1 MAVSDPP
8 LEETKT
14 KIFKTRIKQRRDT
27 SANWE
32 SKNPV
37 LLNGEVI
44 IVDTANGETRTKTG
58 DGTKTYTQLP
68 FDDEGTKGGKSLVD
82 TSKILTKDNTE
93 EYTPSA
99 DYNPATKKYVDE
111 RIDLSTLDNKVDKVV
126 GKSLIDEN
134 VADNLSGDT
143 TTVRIKKGTELKTN
157 GSEINGVR
165 IDGNSVTVGAVKND
179 MSDPYIGYKNVMDK
193 DGLHIYG
200 VDMDGNQDTNERV
213 DITSSGV
220 KYSGAQGNGRTLKL
234 GFEETGFPQLIIDGN
249 LGESKSVKIDFNDVI
264 VQNESTTHKLSEKVD
279 SIELE
284 RIKYYGDKDIIP
296 SLESYFTV
304 NATGETITGLTDTGK
319 TQTELV
325 IPYEIN
331 GKKITKLSSGH
342 ESSSEQP
349 VSILYGN
356 STVTKVMIPKSV
368 TTLGR
373 GAFFSCKS
381 LKSIN
386 IPNSVTSI
394 EDYAFCNSSLT
405 SIDIPNSV
413 TSIEQNAFSSCSSLT
428 SIDIPNSV
436 TSIGDSA
443 FSSCSA
449 LTSANI
455 PNTVTSIGT
464 SAFLGRNPATL
475 TIYCEQGSYA
485 ETHAKNNNNSVVYT
499 DIKDDVIHNKAEAK
513 TYTVSIPTTSWMEK
527 TDTDNQKYYFKRI
540 TVSGMTASGQAMTDI
555 AMADSV
561 STARKEMEAYQCV
574 NRVVTGNDY
583 IDLYCFEEVPTTA
596 FTLRI
601 LVISNILS

>member
-540 TVSGMTASGQAMTDI
+540 TVSGMTASGQAMTDV
-555 AMADSV
+555 AMSDSV
-561 STARKEMEAYQCV
+561 ATARKEMEAYQCV

>member
-1 MAVSDPP
+1 
-8 LEETKT
+8 
-14 KIFKTRIKQRRDT
+14 
-27 SANWE
+27 
-32 SKNPV
+32 
-37 LLNGEVI
+37 
-44 IVDTANGETRTKTG
+44 
-58 DGTKTYTQLP
+58 
-68 FDDEGTKGGKSLVD
+68 
-82 TSKILTKDNTE
+82 
-93 EYTPSA
+93 
-99 DYNPATKKYVDE
+99 
-111 RIDLSTLDNKVDKVV
+111 
-126 GKSLIDEN
+126 
-134 VADNLSGDT
+134 
-143 TTVRIKKGTELKTN
+143 
-157 GSEINGVR
+157 
-165 IDGNSVTVGAVKND
+165 
-179 MSDPYIGYKNVMDK
+179 MDK

-405 SIDIPNSV
+405 SIDIPKEV
-413 TSIEQNAFSSCSSLT
+413 TEA
-428 SIDIPNSV
+428 
-436 TSIGDSA
+436 
-443 FSSCSA
+443 
-449 LTSANI
+449 AN
-455 PNTVTSIGT
+455 
-464 SAFLGRNPATL
+464 
-475 TIYCEQGSYA
+475 
-485 ETHAKNNNNSVVYT
+485 
-499 DIKDDVIHNKAEAK
+499 
-513 TYTVSIPTTSWMEK
+513 
-527 TDTDNQKYYFKRI
+527 
-540 TVSGMTASGQAMTDI
+540 
-555 AMADSV
+555 
-561 STARKEMEAYQCV
+561 
-574 NRVVTGNDY
+574 
-583 IDLYCFEEVPTTA
+583 
-596 FTLRI
+596 
-601 LVISNILS
+601 